1 MSKNHKHNATSEA
14 GGQHDGSQKVEVTI
28 EDGGAGKIDIAED
41 EPSPEEAVDVT
52 PEGVEEVS
60 AEEQAQQEIAELKDR
75 NLRLMAEFE
84 NYKKRTLREKTELIL
99 NGGEKVITAL
109 LPILDDL
116 ERAEVN
122 MNKSQD
128 YASLREGF
136 DLIVKKLHE
145 TLERQGLKRIDTDGK
160 TFDTDYHEAIAMVPV
175 EDKAMAG
182 HVIDCVE
189 AGYQLGDKVIRH
201 AKVAVGQ

>member
-1 MSKNHKHNATSEA
+1 M
-14 GGQHDGSQKVEVTI
+14 
-28 EDGGAGKIDIAED
+28 
-41 EPSPEEAVDVT
+41 T

-116 ERAEVN
+116 ERAEAN

>member
-1 MSKNHKHNATSEA
+1 MSKNNKHNAANDAE
-14 GGQHDGSQKVEVTI
+14 QQQPDGAQQVEVTI
-28 EDGGAGKIDIAED
+28 EDDGKGKIDIAD
-41 EPSPEEAVDVT
+41 EKESDDEAVSMT
-52 PEGVEEVS
+52 PEDVQEVS
-60 AEEQAQQEIAELKDR
+60 AEKLQQEIAELKDR

-116 ERAEVN
+116 ERAEAN

-145 TLERQGLKRIDTDGK
+145 TLERQGLKRINTDGK